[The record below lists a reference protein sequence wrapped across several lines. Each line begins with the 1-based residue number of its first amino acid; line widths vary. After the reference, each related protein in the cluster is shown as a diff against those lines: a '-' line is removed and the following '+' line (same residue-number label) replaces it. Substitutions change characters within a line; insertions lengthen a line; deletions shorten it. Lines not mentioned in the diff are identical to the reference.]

1 MKTNKLIILAGLDD
15 EEAATRFVGISWC
28 RDPATNEGVPLLD
41 FGPIAAR
48 QEKWQHPLYV
58 RVAAHWPLS
67 IYQLYPFQR

>member
-1 MKTNKLIILAGLDD
+1 MDGEALRRATSLLAVLPH
-15 EEAATRFVGISWC
+15 
-28 RDPATNEGVPLLD
+28 PAKNERLPLLD